1 MDGWYWVSTGGT
13 SVDTGELVAAS
24 GHVNGAAQSATTA
37 LTRMAQTR
45 ALSGFDAPL
54 LGDWLAMSQTPAGP
68 LIADLRAQAHSLD
81 AESNTA
87 LVELRDALQEYS
99 DWLAQAAL
107 IYATAE
113 EGAAGFSRTCRAL
126 AAPGCLGT
134 ASGGGSV
141 PAAR

>member
-87 LVELRDALQEYS
+87 LVELDRK
-99 DWLAQAAL
+99 
-107 IYATAE
+107 
-113 EGAAGFSRTCRAL
+113 
-126 AAPGCLGT
+126 
-134 ASGGGSV
+134 SV
-141 PAAR
+141 V